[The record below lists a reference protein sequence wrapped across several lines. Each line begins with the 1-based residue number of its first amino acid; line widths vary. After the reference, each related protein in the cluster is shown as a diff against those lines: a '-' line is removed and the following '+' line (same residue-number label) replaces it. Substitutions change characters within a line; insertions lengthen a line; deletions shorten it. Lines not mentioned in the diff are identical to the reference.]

1 MPAEEHGRTWLQP
14 RPPEPGHE
22 VWITRNAS
30 VQFAR
35 QPSFV
40 FRVISVCP
48 QPTYPGWVWLTGYQL
63 DGQGHAVARR
73 EIYVRLAGLRRAS
86 RSDARLRS

>member
-1 MPAEEHGRTWLQP
+1 MTHLLAPTPGEELVIGPA
-14 RPPEPGHE
+14 
-22 VWITRNAS
+22 AS

-73 EIYVRLAGLRRAS
+73 EIYFRLASLRRAS

>member
-1 MPAEEHGRTWLQP
+1 MAEQRHPVAGEELVIGAA
-14 RPPEPGHE
+14 
-22 VWITRNAS
+22 AS

-35 QPSFV
+35 QSSFV

-73 EIYVRLAGLRRAS
+73 EIYVRLAGLRRVP
-86 RSDARLRS
+86 RSNARLRS

>member
-1 MPAEEHGRTWLQP
+1 MTQRQHPAAGEELVIGP
-14 RPPEPGHE
+14 A
-22 VWITRNAS
+22 AS
-30 VQFAR
+30 VQFAK
-35 QPSFV
+35 QSSFV

-48 QPTYPGWVWLTGYQL
+48 QPTYPGWVWLIGYQL
-63 DGQGHAVARR
+63 DGQGRAVARR

>member
-1 MPAEEHGRTWLQP
+1 MPVQEHGRTWPRPQP
-14 RPPEPGHE
+14 RPPEPGNE
-22 VWITRNAS
+22 VWISRDAS

-35 QPSFV
+35 QSSFV

-63 DGQGHAVARR
+63 DGQGRAVVRR
-73 EIYVRLAGLRRAS
+73 EIYVRLAGLRRVS
-86 RSDARLRS
+86 RSDARL